1 MIKTD
6 SQLQR
11 TLDDIKRFSVEFE
24 SSARIVDELEREL
37 VSSSLRGTITKLLM
51 EVSKYRDAKAGRV
64 RIPERLKSIH
74 ELCPYITSIRIA
86 LGWTQENLADQLTVT
101 RQCVNKWE
109 EHNYSDLD
117 ADTLDRVVSALGL
130 HTLIEVNHDS
140 IQLVRPLPAPE
151 FNFDRELA
159 AAVAA

>member
-6 SQLQR
+6 TQLRR
-11 TLDDIKRFSVEFE
+11 TLDDIKRFNIELNACATIE
-24 SSARIVDELEREL
+24 DELERKL
-37 VSSSLRGTITKLLM
+37 VSESLRGIIHALLV
-51 EVSKYRDAKAGRV
+51 EVSRYKDAKAGRV
-64 RIPERLKSIH
+64 RIPERLTSIH

-86 LGWTQENLADQLTVT
+86 LGWSQETLADQLSVT

-130 HTLIEVNHDS
+130 HTLIQVNHDAVE
-140 IQLVRPLPAPE
+140 LARPLPSGS
-151 FNFDRELA
+151 FDFDRELA
-159 AAVAA
+159 LAVA